1 MDQVSS
7 RVEFAVKIDGLDC
20 VEQVKSKL
28 KESGI
33 NDNDIECITDN
44 QNKEARIVIKT
55 IKPWIKLQESIEQTG
70 KQAVLVGFSD
80 KSAVVMLDKG
90 ESMNIKGVV
99 RFCSIASG
107 KQGVV
112 VDGVID
118 GLLPGRE
125 HLLSICEYGDV
136 SNGCSSLGGIY
147 KNTSYTIKSDDT
159 GRSTVRAVDHNLDVS
174 ELIGRSAAISSVAG
188 PKEVCGIISRS
199 AGIFENWKRICACDG
214 VTIWDER
221 DRPLAGAGRRI

>member
-1 MDQVSS
+1 MEPSK
-7 RVEFAVKIDGLDC
+7 VEFAVKIDGPDC

-28 KESGI
+28 EKSGI
-33 NDNDIECITDN
+33 NVNDIESITDN
-44 QNKEARIVIKT
+44 NNKEARIVIKT
-55 IKPWIKLQESIEQTG
+55 TQSCHTLQESIEQTG

-90 ESMNIKGVV
+90 ESLNIKGVV

-107 KQGVV
+107 TKGVV

-118 GLLPGRE
+118 GLMPLRE
-125 HLLSICEYGDV
+125 HVLSICEYGDV

-147 KNTSYTIKSDDT
+147 KNSSYTIKSDDT
-159 GRSTVRAVDHNLDVS
+159 GRSTIRTVDHNLDVS
-174 ELIGRSAAISSVAG
+174 ELIGRSAAVSQVVG
-188 PKEVCGIISRS
+188 HKEVCGIISRS

-221 DRPLAGAGRRI
+221 DRPLAGKGRRI